1 MATSRGEGGLPSPSP
16 RPWDGEG
23 GDLSADCVEGGTVD
37 TPRGRHPIGRSLPG
51 PSSADSA

>member
-23 GDLSADCVEGGTVD
+23 GDLSAGCVEGGTVD

-51 PSSADSA
+51 PSSAGSA